1 MSPVVR
7 PFDPRDRDSIIALE
21 AEIFRSDAWSPE
33 VCALELQHPF
43 SHYLVLEQG
52 AALVGYGGVRVPAP
66 VGPGDI
72 QTLAVHP
79 DYRRAGWGRRI
90 LNELVGHSIEKGVP
104 ELLLE
109 VRADNPSAQAL
120 YESVGF
126 REIARRPNDYQ
137 PDGVD
142 AMVMRLTLSVQRG
155 GTR

>member
-1 MSPVVR
+1 MRPVVR
-7 PFDPRDRDSIIALE
+7 PYDPRDRDAIIALE

-43 SHYLVLEQG
+43 SHYLVLEKD
-52 AALVGYGGVRVPAP
+52 AAVVGYGGVRVPTP

-90 LNELVGHSIEKGVP
+90 LNELVGYAAKKGVP

-126 REIARRPNDYQ
+126 REIARRPNYYQ

-142 AMVMRLTLSVQRG
+142 ATVMRLTLSAQEGVMR
-155 GTR
+155 